1 MNRLNTGTRQAIVK
15 YSSVSVQTEVE
26 NASPYR
32 LVQML
37 LNGALA
43 RISMARIAIGEGDP
57 ARKGEYISSAISII
71 GGLRDSLDH
80 KAGGTVASNLE
91 KLYAYMTD
99 KLLEANIKNDSSIL
113 NEVNEL
119 LLGIKTSWDEIGNLP
134 EAINP
139 HQTLDVQQRKTG

>member
-1 MNRLNTGTRQAIVK
+1 MNRSSTGNMQAIVK
-15 YSSVSVQTEVE
+15 YSSVSVQTEVD

-43 RISMARIAIGEGDP
+43 RISAAKIAIGQGAP

-80 KAGGTVASNLE
+80 KVGGTVAANLE
-91 KLYAYMTD
+91 KLYAYMTGR
-99 KLLEANIKNDSSIL
+99 LLEANITSDTGIL
-113 NEVNEL
+113 DEVNEL
-119 LLGIKTSWDEIGNLP
+119 LLAIKTSWDEIGNYP
-134 EAINP
+134 EARNP
-139 HQTLDVQQRKTG
+139 PRSLAVQQRKTG